1 MPEELEG
8 QMLLGGPKDD
18 HQVHNAK
25 SQGGKERRAIKE
37 REKFP
42 SKIPISFAFNA
53 LHQFNWPH

>member
-37 REKFP
+37 RGKFP
-42 SKIPISFAFNA
+42 SKIPITFAFNA
-53 LHQFNWPH
+53 LHQFS